1 MTSNFVAVQ
10 FGLAKGVKAGWLYLY
25 PPLDA
30 SPPLP
35 FSSYDMRGPDN
46 CVQTFNVLLVVLIFR
61 FLDHFTSSPFDSFLC
76 CRSVNTRHS
85 EPAQYHLRAAGIL

>member
-1 MTSNFVAVQ
+1 MAVR
-10 FGLAKGVKAGWLYLY
+10 FGLAEGVKAGWLYLY

-46 CVQTFNVLLVVLIFR
+46 CVQTVQSVAVCVHFLFFGSFSQHAPLI
-61 FLDHFTSSPFDSFLC
+61 HFCVADL
-76 CRSVNTRHS
+76 
-85 EPAQYHLRAAGIL
+85 

>member
-1 MTSNFVAVQ
+1 MAVR
-10 FGLAKGVKAGWLYLY
+10 FGLAEGVKAGWLYLY

-46 CVQTFNVLLVVLIFR
+46 CVQTSNVLLFVFIF
-61 FLDHFTSSPFDSFLC
+61 FVFDSLSHHTPLIHF
-76 CRSVNTRHS
+76 SV
-85 EPAQYHLRAAGIL
+85 PDL